1 MNGDEPYLIL
11 MEETRMSELN
21 NGTQVP
27 NDGAVEANV
36 QQPVQNPPV
45 VQTPAPVTTVEQKPN
60 WFKRN
65 WKKILAGAGAVV
77 AVVGSG
83 VAAYSKGKKAGV
95 NMAYAQQPEED
106 YSLDPNV

>member
-1 MNGDEPYLIL
+1 
-11 MEETRMSELN
+11 MSELN
-21 NGTQVP
+21 NGTQ

-45 VQTPAPVTTVEQKPN
+45 VQTPVATTTETKQPN

-95 NMAYAQQPEED
+95 AMGYAQQPEED

>member
-1 MNGDEPYLIL
+1 
-11 MEETRMSELN
+11 MSEVVN
-21 NGTQVP
+21 NNTQAQ
-27 NDGAVEANV
+27 NDGAVNAEAV
-36 QQPVQNPPV
+36 QQPVNPPV
-45 VQTPAPVTTVEQKPN
+45 VQTQTSVATTTETKQPN

-83 VAAYSKGKKAGV
+83 AAAYAKGKKAGV
-95 NMAYAQQPEED
+95 NIGYSQAQQPEED

>member
-1 MNGDEPYLIL
+1 
-11 MEETRMSELN
+11 MSEVVN
-21 NGTQVP
+21 NTQAQP
-27 NDGAVEANV
+27 NDGAMNANV
-36 QQPVQNPPV
+36 QQPVNPPV
-45 VQTPAPVTTVEQKPN
+45 VQTPAPVATTEPKQN

-65 WKKILAGAGAVV
+65 WKKILAGAGAVA

-95 NMAYAQQPEED
+95 NIGYAQAQQPEED